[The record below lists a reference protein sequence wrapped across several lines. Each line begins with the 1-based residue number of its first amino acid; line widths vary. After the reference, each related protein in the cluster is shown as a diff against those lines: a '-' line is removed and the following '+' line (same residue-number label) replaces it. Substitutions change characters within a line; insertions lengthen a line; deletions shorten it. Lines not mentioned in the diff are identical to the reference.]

1 MKSWIACWIPGDS
14 PRVVSNI
21 NGSAILSSDDIRRRL
36 AGTELTSDPA
46 DIIMPPGSSRW
57 PEPMREQLS
66 GTLKPAGVLVPIIER
81 ASEMTVLLTKRSA
94 ELKHHAGQVSFPGGR
109 MEEHDANVEAAA
121 LRETFEEVGIA
132 SQHVSVI
139 GYLDTMPTITGYA
152 VSPVVGMVSASAEL
166 IIDKTEVEYAFEV
179 PLSFLLNPHND
190 VRTEWEAG
198 DRKVP
203 MLEFHWDGERIWG
216 ATAFMILS
224 LRKILIK
231 Q

>member
-1 MKSWIACWIPGDS
+1 
-14 PRVVSNI
+14 
-21 NGSAILSSDDIRRRL
+21 LSSDGIRQRL
-36 AGTELTSDPA
+36 AGTELPSNPA

-66 GTLKPAGVLVPIIER
+66 GALKPAGVLVPILER
-81 ASEMTVLLTKRSA
+81 GSELTVLLTKRSA

-109 MEEHDANVEAAA
+109 MEDHDEDVEAAA

-132 SQHVSVI
+132 SHHVSVI
-139 GYLDTMPTITGYA
+139 GYLGTMPTITGYA

-166 IIDKTEVEYAFEV
+166 KIDKTEVEYAFEV
-179 PLSFLLNPHND
+179 PLSFLLNSDND
-190 VRTEWEAG
+190 IRSEWAVE

-203 MLEFHWDGERIWG
+203 MVEFHWDGERIWG

-224 LRKILIK
+224 LRKNLLK
-231 Q
+231 